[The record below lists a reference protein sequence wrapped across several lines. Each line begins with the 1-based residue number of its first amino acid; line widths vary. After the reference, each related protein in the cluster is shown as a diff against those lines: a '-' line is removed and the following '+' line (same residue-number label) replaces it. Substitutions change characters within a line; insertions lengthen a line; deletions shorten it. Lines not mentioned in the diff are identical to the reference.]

1 MVKLPLN
8 ILQLIMWI
16 LPLTLLQIHGNMFL
30 VAKVQELE
38 VSKAGISCIQRMH
51 FKPFC
56 SEITFFWTTL
66 MCYRLS
72 HLYALCVNQPHN
84 HSDQPL
90 KVLLNTILYFH

>member
-38 VSKAGISCIQRMH
+38 VSKDLGPPH
-51 FKPFC
+51 V
-56 SEITFFWTTL
+56 
-66 MCYRLS
+66 
-72 HLYALCVNQPHN
+72 LCQV
-84 HSDQPL
+84 S
-90 KVLLNTILYFH
+90 FGF